1 MANILLTGGSRGL
14 GHAFNLGLPEKGDTV
29 WLVSRGQPT
38 LDVNDGV
45 TRHWIQAD
53 LSQPGPSTTA
63 IAQALNGQALDA
75 LIYNAGIWEHNA
87 FSDTYSFA
95 AVPEAENLDILNIN
109 LSSALLCV
117 QKLLPNLQK
126 SAGAKIIL
134 IGSTSG
140 MDNPHVPEVAYNA
153 SKMGLRGL
161 AQALR
166 ENLRG
171 RQIPVTCINPGSIAT
186 VSATYDMS
194 REATLA
200 ATHGKLIPMQ
210 DMVALLKCILSL
222 SNATCVKEIDLPA
235 TADTNA

>member
-1 MANILLTGGSRGL
+1 MANILLTGASRGL
-14 GHAFNLGLPEKGDTV
+14 GHAFNLGLPQAGDTL
-29 WLVSRGQPT
+29 WLVSRTQPQ
-38 LDVNDGV
+38 LNLSDGV
-45 TRHWIQAD
+45 ARHWVQAD
-53 LSQPGPSTTA
+53 LSQPLLSSTQ
-63 IAQALNGQALDA
+63 IAQALGGQALDA
-75 LIYNAGIWEHNA
+75 LIYNAGIWEDTA
-87 FSDTYSFA
+87 FSSHYQFGT
-95 AVPEAENLDILNIN
+95 VPPEENLNILNVN

-126 SAGAKIIL
+126 SAAAKIIL

-140 MDNPHVPEVAYNA
+140 MENPHVPEVAYNA

-166 ENLRG
+166 ENLRD
-171 RQIPVTCINPGSIAT
+171 QLIPVTCINPGSIAT
-186 VSATYDMS
+186 VSASYDMT

-200 ATHGKLIPMQ
+200 ATHNRLIPMQ
-210 DMVALLKCILSL
+210 DMVSLLRCILSL